1 MTQWNEIQE
10 KARKLID
17 EGMRLLRSGMNDAEY
32 LAEATA
38 SAAKLHMTIRKN
50 RIEKYRVLH
59 DMGAQLHGSILAGS
73 APQGISQ
80 ELRSLSERVRRL
92 DEEAAA
98 AEGEVAQL
106 TVVRKGQPPTDK
118 PTPQGQ

>member
-1 MTQWNEIQE
+1 MTQWSEIQE

-59 DMGAQLHGSILAGS
+59 DMGAQLHGQLLSGAG
-73 APQGISQ
+73 QDVSQ
-80 ELRSLSERVRRL
+80 ELKALSERVRRL

-106 TVVRKGQPPTDK
+106 TVVRKGPPPTDK
-118 PTPQGQ
+118 PTPQA